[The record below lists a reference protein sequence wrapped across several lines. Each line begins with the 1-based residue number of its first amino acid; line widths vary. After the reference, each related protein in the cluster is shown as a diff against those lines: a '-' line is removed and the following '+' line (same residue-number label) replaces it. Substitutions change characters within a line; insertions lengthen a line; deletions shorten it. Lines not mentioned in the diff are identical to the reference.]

1 MRLVRVWLP
10 AVVVVAGVVLWAI
23 HPSADRAEGAAAIVG
38 AGLAIWL
45 LNALFR
51 VGVTGDRERDA
62 EDAARAYFDEHGHWP
77 DEAPPARPAPPS
89 HRPPSPHPHRARPAP
104 RQRGGE

>member
-10 AVVVVAGVVLWAI
+10 VVVVAAGIVLWAI
-23 HPSADRAEGAAAIVG
+23 DPSADRAEGAAAIVG

-45 LNALFR
+45 LNLLFR

-77 DEAPPARPAPPS
+77 DEPPAPGSPPTQ
-89 HRPPSPHPHRARPAP
+89 PPHRGKPIDSGHGR
-104 RQRGGE
+104 RRRR

>member
-10 AVVVVAGVVLWAI
+10 AVVVAAGVVLWAI
-23 HPSADRAEGAAAIVG
+23 DPSADRAEGAATIVG

-45 LNALFR
+45 LNLLFR

-62 EDAARAYFDEHGHWP
+62 EDAARAFFDEHGHWP
-77 DEAPPARPAPPS
+77 DEAPPEPPADPA
-89 HRPPSPHPHRARPAP
+89 HRATPPHPHRARPAP